1 MHFDILDVERI
12 YRRLLAAPDDA
23 SREAIFDAELVAPFD
38 GLARIMGGSGRASF
52 AQWGMTPALF
62 GGEMAA
68 RVMAYVDALA
78 AADAWGR
85 FADALNLGWRA
96 FSAYHDRITL
106 DKSVAALLLA
116 DMSNAP
122 WARGYAGF
130 GAIPGWLMVSYWQPD
145 AYNLARVEA
154 ATVHELHHQ
163 LMGASLA
170 AGGVN
175 MMASLADYMLGEGLA
190 ESFATELYGE
200 DVAGPWVTD
209 FPEAELARAKAIYRE
224 ALDLT
229 GFDTLRAYIFGGQ
242 IAAMYDLPQV
252 DVPRMTGYALGYKI
266 VQAYR
271 QRTGKSVVDISFVP
285 PREVI
290 AESGFFG

>member
-1 MHFDILDVERI
+1 MHFDILDIESI

-23 SREAIFDAELVAPFD
+23 AREAIFDAELVAPFD
-38 GLARIMGGSGRASF
+38 GLARMMGGGGRATF
-52 AQWGMTPALF
+52 AQWGMKPEQF
-62 GGEMAA
+62 GGALRSQMAT
-68 RVMAYVDALA
+68 YVDALA
-78 AADAWGR
+78 GANAWGR
-85 FADALNLGWRA
+85 FAEALERGWRA
-96 FSAYHDRITL
+96 FSAYHDRIAL
-106 DKSVAALLLA
+106 EKSVAALVLS
-116 DMSNAP
+116 DMSKAP

-130 GAIPGWLMVSYWQPD
+130 GAIPGWLMVTYWQPD

-175 MMASLADYMLGEGLA
+175 MMTSLADYMLGEGLA

-200 DVAGPWVTD
+200 GVAGPWVTD
-209 FPEAELARAKAIYRE
+209 FPEAELARVKAIYRE

-242 IAAMYDLPQV
+242 IAAAYDLPQV
-252 DVPRMTGYALGYKI
+252 EVPMMSGYALGYKI
-266 VQAYR
+266 VQAYK
-271 QRTGKSVVDISFVP
+271 QRTGKGVVDISYIP